1 MDKPQLIADKGG
13 GTSHPRNSISTSRK
27 QYRIPTEHKE
37 HLLKAISL
45 TDDAIICKDL
55 KGRIT
60 FWNRGAE
67 KLYGYEGKDVLG
79 RTAEILEPDDSKGE
93 GLSIIAKIMN
103 KKETKRYETL
113 HLTKTGESV
122 NVEVMVAPIEDVK
135 GNVVE
140 AITIAKD
147 ITEKNALEKQVK
159 EYGDNLRR
167 LFGLLTYQ
175 KKILAKS
182 SPREI
187 LRSVDNVAKDIF
199 SDAER
204 LFFAPNYTSTDLV
217 ALSKASLPPTLHR
230 RSIGSFLQWIASP
243 DHAAV
248 YSKNDQGR
256 TSVPFDDLLK
266 IYLMWYAFPLF
277 FEKQCF
283 AYYVIAF
290 DQLKKVS
297 PVDSEFFYNLLALVS
312 GPLWH
317 ALRFEE
323 HLDDPKA
330 YTSERSSFLSLVG
343 NSRRMQQIYNLI
355 QDIAA
360 TTATV
365 LITGENGTGKQLVA
379 QSIHALSP
387 RRDGPF
393 IIANCSAYPSSL
405 IESELFGHEKG
416 AFTGAI
422 RRKLG
427 RFDLAQGGTIF
438 LDEIGELPL
447 TTQVALLRVLQDK
460 CFERVGGEK
469 TIVADVRI
477 IAATN
482 KNLKEEMAA
491 GNFREDLFYRL
502 NVISIDLPLLSQRK
516 EDIMPL
522 CSHFLAKYNEREG
535 KNIREF
541 APEVIQTFMDYDW
554 PGNVRELQNAVEYAV
569 ILTKGNTIKENC
581 LPPHLRET
589 CVYPSTSLGE
599 NEKRLIARVLDESN
613 WNKHEAARRLGITR
627 STLYSK
633 IKRYKLNTTP

>member
-1 MDKPQLIADKGG
+1 MGKSQIT
-13 GTSHPRNSISTSRK
+13 TSKSDRLSHLHKNNFVGQES
-27 QYRIPTEHKE
+27 YRTPPGHEYLFE
-37 HLLKAISL
+37 AINL
-45 TDDAIICKDL
+45 TDNAIICKDL
-55 KGRIT
+55 EGRIT
-60 FWNRGAE
+60 LWNKGAE
-67 KLYGYEGKDVLG
+67 QLYGYREKDVLG
-79 RTAEILEPDDSKGE
+79 LAAEVLEPEEVKGE
-93 GLSIIAKIMN
+93 TLSIIAKIVN
-103 KKETKRYETL
+103 KKEVKRYETVR
-113 HLTKTGESV
+113 LTKSRKLV
-122 NVEVMVAPIEDVK
+122 HVELTVSPIKDVH
-135 GNVVE
+135 GNIAGIIAV
-140 AITIAKD
+140 AKD
-147 ITEKNALEKQVK
+147 ITGKRRLEKQVK

-182 SPREI
+182 SPEEI
-187 LRSVDNVAKDIF
+187 IRSIDKVAKDIF
-199 SDAER
+199 LGAER
-204 LFFAPNYTSTDLV
+204 LFFAPNSTSTDLV
-217 ALSKASLPPTLHR
+217 TLSKASLPPTINR
-230 RSIGSFLQWIASP
+230 RSIGSFLQWMTSL
-243 DHAAV
+243 DHAVV
-248 YSKNDQGR
+248 YSGNDHR
-256 TSVPFDDLLK
+256 STSTPFDELLK
-266 IYLMWYAFPLF
+266 IYHMWHAFPLF

-290 DQLKKVS
+290 HQSKKIS
-297 PVDSEFFYNLLALVS
+297 SVDSEFFYNLLDLVS
-312 GPLWH
+312 GPIWH

-323 HLDDPKA
+323 HLSDPKA
-330 YTSERSSFLSLVG
+330 YAPNRFSFLSLVG
-343 NSRRMQQIYNLI
+343 QSREMQQIYNLI

-422 RRKLG
+422 KRKLG
-427 RFDLAQGGTIF
+427 RFDLAQEGTIF
-438 LDEIGELPL
+438 LDEIGEVPL
-447 TTQVALLRVLQDK
+447 TTQVSLLRVLQDK

-469 TIVADVRI
+469 TIIADVRI

-502 NVISIDLPLLSQRK
+502 NVISIDLPPLRQRK
-516 EDIMPL
+516 EDIVPL

-535 KNIREF
+535 KDIQDF
-541 APEVIQTFMDYDW
+541 DPKVIQLFLDHDW
-554 PGNVRELQNAVEYAV
+554 PGNVRELQNAVELAV
-569 ILTKGNTIKENC
+569 ILTKGNTIKEKC

-589 CVYPSTSLGE
+589 YIYPSTSLAE
-599 NEKRLIARVLDESN
+599 NEKKLIARVLDESN

-633 IKRYKLNTTP
+633 VKRYKLEMIL